1 VPRPVSGT
9 LVQAPIGAT
18 TRLVTQL
25 PNAPAAGT
33 VSGPRLAVSA
43 GAVDPVTL
51 LPQARSNRP
60 STSSEP
66 GAGAAD
72 ELAPSSAPAAPAAAE
87 PGASIPGSGATAPAT
102 GGTP

>member
-1 VPRPVSGT
+1 M
-9 LVQAPIGAT
+9 VQAPLGAT
-18 TRLVTQL
+18 TRLDTQR
-25 PNAPAAGT
+25 PSAPVAGK

-51 LPQARSNRP
+51 LPQARSSRP
-60 STSSEP
+60 STSSDP
-66 GAGAAD
+66 AAGAA
-72 ELAPSSAPAAPAAAE
+72 EEPAPSSAPAAPAAAD